1 MKYNRE
7 MKATI
12 LIQSILASY
21 LFTIF
26 LPFFFANGV
35 PLWNRRPLGR
45 VVLLLLVVY
54 AATSSSSSCSILGSP
69 YLSKSCS
76 LATPSIPMIFLLP
89 LLTTTR
95 LGFGGSVMKKH
106 WSTWEAST
114 HGSFFAVTFVPA
126 VFDLASGITMV
137 VKYQS
142 SFMTLLAHLTR
153 NIGTFSPA

>member
-1 MKYNRE
+1 MIVQKVPMK
-7 MKATI
+7 
-12 LIQSILASY
+12 IQSILASY

-35 PLWNRRPLGR
+35 LLWNGRPLGR
-45 VVLLLLVVY
+45 VVLLLLVVC

-89 LLTTTR
+89 LLMTTR
-95 LGFGGSVMKKH
+95 LGFDGSVMKKH

-114 HGSFFAVTFVPA
+114 HGSFFAETYAPA
-126 VFDLASGITMV
+126 VLDLALGITMV
-137 VKYQS
+137 VKYRS
-142 SFMTLLAHLTR
+142 SFMTFLAHLTW